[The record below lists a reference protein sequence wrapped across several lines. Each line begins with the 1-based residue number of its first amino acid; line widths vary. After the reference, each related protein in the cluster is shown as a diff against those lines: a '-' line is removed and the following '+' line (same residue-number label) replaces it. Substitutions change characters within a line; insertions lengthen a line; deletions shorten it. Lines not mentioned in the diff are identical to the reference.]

1 MRSVVQTQKIGPTSQ
16 NANDQKKGELEKF
29 LVFVY

>member
-1 MRSVVQTQKIGPTSQ
+1 MVQTQKIGPTSQ
-16 NANDQKKGELEKF
+16 NANDQKTSELEKF